1 MNLNVKPIYL
11 GTFSVGL
18 DKKFYRINRDDSPQ
32 KASLKLSMNPF
43 LIQYDKKNIIID
55 PGLGDLD
62 QESHIPALLE
72 GLHEHG
78 LSNDDITDV
87 FLSHLHFDHIGGLAN
102 KQNGFWEL
110 TFPNA
115 TVWLSRQEWD
125 KLKTIPQKNPIKEQF
140 IDFVDIHADMHF
152 VHDNDKPFDG
162 VTVRVIGG
170 HTEFSL
176 AWFINLGGYRL
187 LNAGDV
193 LGTKGHI
200 HRKFA
205 AKYDFDGKVS
215 QQRRDELIAMAMDE
229 DYIFLAFHDNEIPVF
244 KIKEKN
250 ENNAYILQE
259 VTEFP

>member
-102 KQNGFWEL
+102 KQMVSGNS
-110 TFPNA
+110 
-115 TVWLSRQEWD
+115 LSQTQLCGYHARSGTNLRLY
-125 KLKTIPQKNPIKEQF
+125 LKKIQP
-140 IDFVDIHADMHF
+140 M
-152 VHDNDKPFDG
+152 
-162 VTVRVIGG
+162 
-170 HTEFSL
+170 S
-176 AWFINLGGYRL
+176 NL
-187 LNAGDV
+187 
-193 LGTKGHI
+193 
-200 HRKFA
+200 
-205 AKYDFDGKVS
+205 
-215 QQRRDELIAMAMDE
+215 
-229 DYIFLAFHDNEIPVF
+229 
-244 KIKEKN
+244 
-250 ENNAYILQE
+250 
-259 VTEFP
+259 